1 MNYQYLNLKQREK
14 LIKTGL
20 KDFGHNKFKSEHIMA
35 AKRNRDMVM
44 LEGVR
49 ESERFQAYCKR
60 AWARRILSIVGPSL
74 KDTSLGEHLPR

>member
-1 MNYQYLNLKQREK
+1 M
-14 LIKTGL
+14 
-20 KDFGHNKFKSEHIMA
+20 

-60 AWARRILSIVGPSL
+60 AWERRILSIVGPSL
-74 KDTSLGEHLPR
+74 TDTSPR